1 MKDLMKQIFGK
12 SVSETSYTF
21 PLGTP
26 AYILYGYEAKKC
38 LYSDNVFLVV
48 RPITEGWN
56 LKTIKNHIARI
67 ENLCGISC
75 VVDLPK
81 MTALQR
87 TNLIENQIPF
97 ISGTGQIFLPFLGC
111 YFEEKIS
118 QKTNP
123 AKSMNAT
130 TQMFFLYIF
139 YNSRNNMEVL
149 NLTQIAKAL
158 NISKSTCT
166 RALKQ
171 LVAMNLIAV
180 TDEGV
185 KKWLKLSGTTQ
196 EVINRALPAMS
207 SPISKILYVRKIS
220 ENIKGKICSIK
231 ALSRI
236 SMIAANDSDA
246 GIAIDMD
253 YAKMIPSNVLISQ
266 QDYLDFGGFVIEVWK
281 YDPAFIS
288 EGDCVDD
295 LSLFLELKDEEDERI
310 QICLDEIRSK
320 YRIEDVVK

>member
-1 MKDLMKQIFGK
+1 MESENYKK
-12 SVSETSYTF
+12 S
-21 PLGTP
+21 
-26 AYILYGYEAKKC
+26 
-38 LYSDNVFLVV
+38 YS
-48 RPITEGWN
+48 
-56 LKTIKNHIARI
+56 KI

-118 QKTNP
+118 QNTNP

-207 SPISKILYVRKIS
+207 SPISKILYVREIP

-236 SMIAANDSDA
+236 SMIAANESDV

-288 EGDCVDD
+288 ESDCVDD

-320 YRIEDVVK
+320 YGIEDVVE